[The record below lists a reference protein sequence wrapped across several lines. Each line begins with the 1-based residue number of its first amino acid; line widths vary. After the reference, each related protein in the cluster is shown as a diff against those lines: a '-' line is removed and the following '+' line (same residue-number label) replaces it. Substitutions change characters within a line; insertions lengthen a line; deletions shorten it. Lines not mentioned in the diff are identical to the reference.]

1 MKIKTTFSKELHQKF
16 TENSDKL
23 LSIQKQL
30 ILISRDIVDM
40 TEEGSE
46 LSDYDYEASLDFIND
61 AFWKIND
68 ALEDLELPDYSALT
82 VPSKPAEVV

>member
-1 MKIKTTFSKELHQKF
+1 MTFSKELHQKF

-23 LSIQKQL
+23 LSIKKQL

-40 TEEGSE
+40 TESSE

-68 ALEDLELPDYSALT
+68 ALEDLELPDYSVLT
-82 VPSKPAEVV
+82 VPSKPREVV

>member
-61 AFWKIND
+61 AFWK
-68 ALEDLELPDYSALT
+68 
-82 VPSKPAEVV
+82 